1 MNAKLKAWF
10 GMIPH
15 CSVCSTCSRYMRYSY
30 FSRYEMIWN
39 NRYEIW
45 VSVDTHISETYP
57 EPNF

>member
-10 GMIPH
+10 GVIPH
-15 CSVCSTCSRYMRYSY
+15 CFGVIPHRYMKYSY

-39 NRYEIW
+39 SRYEIW
-45 VSVDTHISETYP
+45 VSVDTYP